1 MNRIIY
7 KTDHGQTPCVLPEF
21 FIPLSEDIA
30 KMLAVVFL
38 VLNVARGSSALLIL
52 ENMQTK
58 SKGGILSVAVNVIH
72 TGINTQLTQTGL
84 RFYHRRH
91 RPITAI
97 VWVCVSECA
106 CVLAEG
112 SFSVTGRIAGI
123 VAEQVST
130 QVSWVRPAAEHVG
143 NN

>member
-1 MNRIIY
+1 MA
-7 KTDHGQTPCVLPEF
+7 KLSLCVLPEF
-21 FIPLSEDIA
+21 FIPLSNDSAE
-30 KMLAVVFL
+30 MSAVAFL
-38 VLNVARGSSALLIL
+38 VFNVARGSSALLIL

-97 VWVCVSECA
+97 VCA
-106 CVLAEG
+106 CLSVRVHSPKDHLA
-112 SFSVTGRIAGI
+112 
-123 VAEQVST
+123 
-130 QVSWVRPAAEHVG
+130 
-143 NN
+143 